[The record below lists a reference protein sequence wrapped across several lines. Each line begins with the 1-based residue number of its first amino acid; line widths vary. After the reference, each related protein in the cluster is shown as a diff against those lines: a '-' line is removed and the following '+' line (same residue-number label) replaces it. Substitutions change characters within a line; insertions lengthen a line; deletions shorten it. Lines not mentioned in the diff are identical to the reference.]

1 MARPPSDI
9 RARLVDAARAR
20 FLEHGIDGASLRDI
34 ARDAETSLGIV
45 VYWFPKKEDLF
56 DEVLES
62 AYGPIVADL
71 ARLLG
76 EQASTRER
84 LHAVV
89 LRIANASGKELD
101 VFRLVA
107 REAIGSAS
115 RRRRIVR
122 RFLKGHVPHLLAAMK
137 DGVKRGE
144 LDSCVPLPVMVI
156 AFVALG
162 AVPQIVRR
170 AAGLPARLAMPG
182 KERLAAISI
191 ELFFRALGG
200 DLEVAG
206 PRRLAQAKSRERTT
220 PLR

>member
-9 RARLVDAARAR
+9 RARLIDAARSR

-101 VFRLVA
+101 VFRLIA

-122 RFLKGHVPHLLAAMK
+122 RFLKGHVPYLLAAMK

-144 LDSCVPLPVMVI
+144 LDSSVPLSVMAI

-162 AVPQIVRR
+162 VLPQIVRR
-170 AAGLPARLAMPG
+170 TSGLPARFMMPS

-191 ELFFRALGG
+191 DLFFRALGR
-200 DLEVAG
+200 E
-206 PRRLAQAKSRERTT
+206 LAPDS
-220 PLR
+220 

>member
-9 RARLVDAARAR
+9 RARLVDAARPR
-20 FLEHGIDGASLRDI
+20 FLEHGVDGASLRDI
-34 ARDAETSLGIV
+34 AREAETSLGIV

-71 ARLLG
+71 TRLLG
-76 EQASTRER
+76 RDASTRER

-89 LRIANASGKELD
+89 LRLASASGKELD
-101 VFRLVA
+101 VLRLIA

-115 RRRRIVR
+115 RRRRILR
-122 RFLKGHVPHLLAAMK
+122 RFMKGHVLHLLAAMK
-137 DGVKRGE
+137 EGVERGE
-144 LDSCVPLPVMVI
+144 LDSSIPLPMMVV

-162 AVPQIVRR
+162 ALPQIVRR
-170 AAGLPARLAMPG
+170 AAGLPGRLAMPG

-191 ELFFRALGG
+191 ELFFRALG
-200 DLEVAG
+200 
-206 PRRLAQAKSRERTT
+206 PRRG
-220 PLR
+220 